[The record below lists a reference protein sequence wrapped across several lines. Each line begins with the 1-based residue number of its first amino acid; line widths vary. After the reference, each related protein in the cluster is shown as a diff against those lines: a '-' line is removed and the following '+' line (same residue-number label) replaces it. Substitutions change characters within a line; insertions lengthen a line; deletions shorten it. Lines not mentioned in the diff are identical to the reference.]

1 MTLCWDDKVI
11 LVGTA
16 ALALPES
23 PVTIK
28 GRIFYPLSHNPDWGF
43 YTHRT
48 SWGCCYHRVRLV
60 LEKGV
65 IRFRFSVLGCSDP
78 LSSTVCRVLPASSG
92 SAPDLALLC
101 CAARIPLPCNS
112 RLPLRFPSWKKPITL
127 QGILPL
133 QVANSPNTPYLFLYL
148 PILCHKICLMCQEQ
162 SPHHGCSS
170 SIKEFS
176 RGKSRISEG

>member
-1 MTLCWDDKVI
+1 MSGTVSRDPEN
-11 LVGTA
+11 LVTNFPA
-16 ALALPES
+16 TYTT
-23 PVTIK
+23 V
-28 GRIFYPLSHNPDWGF
+28 LSSISHRQSHTGNYNISAQHPRVGGF
-43 YTHRT
+43 
-48 SWGCCYHRVRLV
+48 W
-60 LEKGV
+60 
-65 IRFRFSVLGCSDP
+65 VLGCSDP

-112 RLPLRFPSWKKPITL
+112 RLPLRFSSWKKPITL

-162 SPHHGCSS
+162 SPHHG
-170 SIKEFS
+170 
-176 RGKSRISEG
+176 